1 MRVRALLLGVTI
13 VLSVAALPARAE
25 VYRWTDESGRTHFDD
40 DKERVPDAQ
49 RDHAQVYQSKARPEP
64 AAAAST
70 GPTQSMYATALAREL
85 GLQASPS
92 QDPVSVLQLVGIY
105 PSMGW
110 YPAAPLSPATVQ
122 EIVTATRAAGRA
134 RRLGQSEAGAE
145 ATAIRVASSL
155 GVAAPPPQA
164 EPEPPPP
171 PPPPVV
177 VAPNIVVQA
186 PPPTVI
192 IEHQPPQV
200 VLSDYPTFAFGIPF
214 APLPFNANAPIPD
227 RIVPLSN
234 PAGRLHGPLV
244 PPLVS
249 RPFQRPVG
257 P

>member
-1 MRVRALLLGVTI
+1 MRTRIPLVATTL
-13 VLSVAALPARAE
+13 VLCLCTLPARAE
-25 VYRWTDESGRTHFDD
+25 IYRWTDESGRTHFDD
-40 DKERVPDAQ
+40 DKSRVPDAQ
-49 RDHAQVYQSKARPEP
+49 RDHAQVYQAKARPEP
-64 AAAAST
+64 PGPPST
-70 GPTQSMYATALAREL
+70 GPTQSMYAAALAREL
-85 GLQASPS
+85 GLQVSPS
-92 QDPVSVLQLVGIY
+92 QDPVSLLHLVGIY

-110 YPAAPLSPATVQ
+110 YPNAPLSPAVVQ
-122 EIVTATRAAGRA
+122 EVVTATRTAGRA

-171 PPPPVV
+171 PPVV

-192 IEHQPPQV
+192 VEHVQPPQV

-214 APLPFNANAPIPD
+214 APLPFNPNAPIPD

-249 RPFQRPVG
+249 RGFQRPVG